1 MVNDWAG
8 GELAI
13 ALRRMV
19 FASERYRLR
28 VARALMGMG
37 ATEMIA
43 LGLLAVDGACTPT
56 ELAARLQLS
65 TGAITGLV
73 DRLEAAGLAQRR
85 RHVTDRRKVMV
96 ELTQAGV
103 GTTGVIQA
111 QLSQAMRRCTA
122 TFSGEERAVVLRFL
136 HDAATELDAIPTPT
150 SEMTAGVSAAPDT
163 RPGMPR

>member
-1 MVNDWAG
+1 
-8 GELAI
+8 
-13 ALRRMV
+13 
-19 FASERYRLR
+19 
-28 VARALMGMG
+28 
-37 ATEMIA
+37 
-43 LGLLAVDGACTPT
+43 
-56 ELAARLQLS
+56 
-65 TGAITGLV
+65 LV

-85 RHVTDRRKVMV
+85 RHVADRRKVVV

-136 HDAATELDAIPTPT
+136 HDATTELDAIPTPT
-150 SEMTAGVSAAPDT
+150 SEMTAGLSAAPDA

>member
-1 MVNDWAG
+1 MG
-8 GELAI
+8 
-13 ALRRMV
+13 RR
-19 FASERYRLR
+19 
-28 VARALMGMG
+28 
-37 ATEMIA
+37 
-43 LGLLAVDGACTPT
+43 TPT

-85 RHVTDRRKVMV
+85 RHATDRRKVMV
-96 ELTQAGV
+96 ELTEAGV

-122 TFSGEERAVVLRFL
+122 TFSGEQRAVVLRFL
-136 HDAATELDAIPTPT
+136 HDAAAELDAIPTPT
-150 SEMTAGVSAAPDT
+150 SEMAAEVSAAPDT